1 MIEQYYNIEAFKHAV
16 AILTPVVVIFM
27 GVGTV
32 INGAEA
38 KVEPRGRLLVFLG
51 IGLCVLGLSGF
62 MAAMTATLVVS

>member
-1 MIEQYYNIEAFKHAV
+1 
-16 AILTPVVVIFM
+16 VIFL